1 MNRVVFLFPWS
12 WQTMLLMK
20 FLLLISMDLA
30 RRWPEPSGTPHTS
43 SMGRA
48 FGLRLGYLLES
59 IAQFRLLNK
68 N

>member
-1 MNRVVFLFPWS
+1 
-12 WQTMLLMK
+12 MLLMK